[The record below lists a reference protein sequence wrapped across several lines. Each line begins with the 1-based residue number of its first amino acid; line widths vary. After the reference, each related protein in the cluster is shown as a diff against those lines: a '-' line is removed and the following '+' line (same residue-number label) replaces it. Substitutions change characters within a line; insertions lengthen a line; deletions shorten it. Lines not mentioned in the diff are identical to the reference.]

1 MITIIFVCV
10 IDVILDV
17 MYSKYEANTDSQ
29 QGVGKVCRATIVE
42 KWKKL
47 TKNKQRKFGMMAEDP
62 ILDVCESS
70 VMKWMKRKIIKIS
83 MTNVFNLVIV

>member
-1 MITIIFVCV
+1 MQDLVREHGYTFCKYKVINFFEVLMITIIFVCV

-42 KWKKL
+42 K
-47 TKNKQRKFGMMAEDP
+47 
-62 ILDVCESS
+62 
-70 VMKWMKRKIIKIS
+70 
-83 MTNVFNLVIV
+83 